1 MRQSRALILIIDD
14 VPANLGLMV
23 DLFESEGH
31 QVSVARNGAVGLQI
45 AATEQPALILLDVM
59 MPGEDGFAVC
69 RRLKSGA
76 ATQHIPVIFMTSLD
90 DLQDRLA
97 GFEAGGVD
105 YVTKPLQL
113 AEVLSRVHTH
123 LELSALRQKLA
134 EQNQQLRQARDE
146 LEARVRSR
154 TAALQEEIEERR
166 RAEAELQ
173 RSSEQIQ
180 DLYNNAP
187 CGYHSLDADGICVS
201 VNDTQVNWLGY
212 PRNEIVGRRL
222 TDFLPYRS
230 ATIFRKAFALI
241 KQRDSIRDVEL
252 KLVRRDGTCMP
263 VLLSATAVRDADGRF
278 VMTRTTLYDL
288 SERKKA
294 EELIRHMAHHDPL
307 TGLSN
312 RTLFQ
317 QRLGQLIT
325 HARRHHEFVATMFL
339 DLDQFNQINDSFG
352 HAVGDIV
359 LREISKRLSGCLRDS
374 DAFARWGGDEFV
386 AALSGPEV
394 QQSATRVA
402 ESMLKQL
409 SEPVFAEEH
418 ELHLSGSIGIS
429 LYPTD
434 GADVRTL
441 LRAADTAMYH
451 AKDRSRGSLKFF
463 TPELTASVQHRTKL
477 AALLHGAQQRNE
489 IFLQYQPQVDIDS
502 GRIIGVEA
510 LMRWRRPD
518 LGIISPTEFIPIAED
533 TGLIQPLGEWAL
545 QRACEQTRRWHDAGH
560 DDLTLAVNLSVR
572 QLGDPGVG
580 ERVITILRKTGIP
593 AHALELEITENLLLQ
608 PTEDILRLLNDLN
621 ELGVRLTVDD
631 FGIGYSSLS
640 YLQRFP
646 IKALK
651 IDRTFVSRIGIA
663 RNDDT
668 IVGAIIA
675 LAQSLH
681 LRVLAEGVE
690 SPAQAEFLRTRGC
703 RVAQGYLY
711 SRPVDPDRLT
721 ELLQRQTESARL
733 YGESSR
739 ASACEP
745 C

>member
-1 MRQSRALILIIDD
+1 
-14 VPANLGLMV
+14 
-23 DLFESEGH
+23 
-31 QVSVARNGAVGLQI
+31 
-45 AATEQPALILLDVM
+45 
-59 MPGEDGFAVC
+59 
-69 RRLKSGA
+69 
-76 ATQHIPVIFMTSLD
+76 
-90 DLQDRLA
+90 
-97 GFEAGGVD
+97 
-105 YVTKPLQL
+105 
-113 AEVLSRVHTH
+113 
-123 LELSALRQKLA
+123 
-134 EQNQQLRQARDE
+134 
-146 LEARVRSR
+146 
-154 TAALQEEIEERR
+154 
-166 RAEAELQ
+166 
-173 RSSEQIQ
+173 
-180 DLYNNAP
+180 
-187 CGYHSLDADGICVS
+187 
-201 VNDTQVNWLGY
+201 
-212 PRNEIVGRRL
+212 
-222 TDFLPYRS
+222 
-230 ATIFRKAFALI
+230 
-241 KQRDSIRDVEL
+241 
-252 KLVRRDGTCMP
+252 
-263 VLLSATAVRDADGRF
+263 
-278 VMTRTTLYDL
+278 
-288 SERKKA
+288 
-294 EELIRHMAHHDPL
+294 
-307 TGLSN
+307 
-312 RTLFQ
+312 
-317 QRLGQLIT
+317 
-325 HARRHHEFVATMFL
+325 
-339 DLDQFNQINDSFG
+339 
-352 HAVGDIV
+352 
-359 LREISKRLSGCLRDS
+359 
-374 DAFARWGGDEFV
+374 
-386 AALSGPEV
+386 
-394 QQSATRVA
+394 
-402 ESMLKQL
+402 
-409 SEPVFAEEH
+409 
-418 ELHLSGSIGIS
+418 
-429 LYPTD
+429 
-434 GADVRTL
+434 
-441 LRAADTAMYH
+441 
-451 AKDRSRGSLKFF
+451 LKFF